1 MGNNGYVR
9 IPVELQS
16 LNMYGDFVLVKEDL
30 GEKVS
35 ASGLVT
41 NVGQQVTTVGS
52 VLKVGLGITDD
63 LQEGD
68 TIIYEAWM
76 GGRWSIGDTKCLIMD
91 VANVLMVVEREED

>member
-1 MGNNGYVR
+1 MGDSGYIRV
-9 IPVELQS
+9 PVELQA
-16 LNMYGDFVLVKEDL
+16 LEMYGNFVLVEEDL

-35 ASGLVT
+35 PSGLVT

-52 VLKVGLGITDD
+52 VLKVGSGITDD

-68 TIIYEAWM
+68 TVIYEAWM

>member
-1 MGNNGYVR
+1 MGANGYIR

-16 LNMYGDFVLVKEDL
+16 LEMYGNWVLVEEDL

-35 ASGLVT
+35 PSGLVT

-52 VLKVGLGITDD
+52 VLRVGSGITDD

-91 VANVLMVVEREED
+91 VENVLMVVEREED